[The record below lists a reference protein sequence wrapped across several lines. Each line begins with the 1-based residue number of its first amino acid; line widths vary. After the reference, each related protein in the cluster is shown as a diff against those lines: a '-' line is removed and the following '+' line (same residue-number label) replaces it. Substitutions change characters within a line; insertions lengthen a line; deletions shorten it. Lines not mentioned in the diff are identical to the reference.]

1 MSNETQTLDSGTPV
15 APITATKPA
24 ISEAAREFALTVAL
38 QKTEWHAM
46 KKTVARLRTF
56 KDSKSGTLYVAVMF
70 AIPNENIVAD
80 PDKFTFLVSG
90 TDVDEIVA
98 QVAQEK

>member
-1 MSNETQTLDSGTPV
+1 MSNETKTLDSGTPV
-15 APITATKPA
+15 AQSTAEIPA
-24 ISEAAREFALTVAL
+24 ISEAAKEFALTVAL
-38 QKTEWHAM
+38 QKTEWHTM
-46 KKTVARLRTF
+46 KKTVARLQTF
-56 KDSKSGTLYVAVMF
+56 MDSNSGTLYAAVMF

-80 PDKFTFLVSG
+80 PEKFTFLVSG